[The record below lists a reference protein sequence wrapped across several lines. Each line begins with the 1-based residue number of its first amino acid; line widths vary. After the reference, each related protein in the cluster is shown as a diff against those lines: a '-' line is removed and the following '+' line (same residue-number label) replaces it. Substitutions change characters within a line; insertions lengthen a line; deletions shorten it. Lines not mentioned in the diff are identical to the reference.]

1 MSTNINT
8 NNTTTNGKTICN
20 TFTLQ
25 EHMYLQTILL
35 HTNASEN
42 LSTVTEDSNNSNN
55 IQNDETNVTNNY
67 VNKLWSYAD
76 ILYTPDIIQVVRC
89 ENTKD
94 VQEIQ
99 SCNLHLTKKK
109 WKHIVNALVITTIYN
124 PSKT

>member
-1 MSTNINT
+1 MSTSINT

-35 HTNASEN
+35 HRNASEN

-94 VQEIQ
+94 VQEI
-99 SCNLHLTKKK
+99 K
-109 WKHIVNALVITTIYN
+109 
-124 PSKT
+124 